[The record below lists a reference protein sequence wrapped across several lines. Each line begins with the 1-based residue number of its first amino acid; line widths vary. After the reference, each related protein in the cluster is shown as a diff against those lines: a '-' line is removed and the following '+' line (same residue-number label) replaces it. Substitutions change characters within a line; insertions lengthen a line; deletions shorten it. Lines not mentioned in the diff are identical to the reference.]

1 MPNAS
6 HRIRDT
12 TIKAMNNMFF
22 MFNSLDERTDISK
35 HPAYHIVIN
44 NVSKHGE
51 DYDLDKVEKD
61 IDNVHTNSTGD
72 LSIEKRIE
80 DIKY

>member
-12 TIKAMNNMFF
+12 TIKAMNNMFYV
-22 MFNSLDERTDISK
+22 FNSLDERTDISI
-35 HPAYHIVIN
+35 HPAYHVVIN

-51 DYDLDKVEKD
+51 EYDLEKVEKD
-61 IDNVHTNSTGD
+61 IDNVHSNRTGD
-72 LSIEKRIE
+72 LSIEKRI
-80 DIKY
+80 